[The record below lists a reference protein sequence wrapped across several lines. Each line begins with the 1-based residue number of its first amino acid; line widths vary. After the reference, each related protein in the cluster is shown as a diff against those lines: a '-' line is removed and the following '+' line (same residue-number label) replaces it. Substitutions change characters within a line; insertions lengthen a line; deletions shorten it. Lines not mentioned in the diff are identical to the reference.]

1 MSNSLINVLRNAFN
15 IQGRAG
21 RPDYWWWALIV
32 AIIGISLSVIDK
44 IIFGTAFTEF
54 VGPLFSVFFVAALIP
69 SATLSIRRLH
79 DTGRSGW
86 WLIALILFPV
96 VFITLGM
103 FEIIFLPVAIMLT
116 LAADAITFGILF
128 KWLSQKSHE
137 GENQYGPEPAG
148 S

>member
-1 MSNSLINVLRNAFN
+1 MSNSLINVLRNAFI

-21 RPDYWWWALIV
+21 PSDYWWWALIV
-32 AIIGISLSVIDK
+32 AILGIALSVIDK
-44 IIFGTAFTEF
+44 IIFGTAFNEF
-54 VGPLFSVFFVAALIP
+54 IGPLFSVFIVAALIP

-79 DTGRSGW
+79 DTNRSGW
-86 WLIALILFPV
+86 WLIPLILFPV

-116 LAADAITFGILF
+116 LAADAVTFGILF
-128 KWLSQKSHE
+128 KWLAQKSHE
-137 GENQYGPEPAG
+137 GENQYGPEPSG